1 MRLTRSLFWMA
12 AFLLLVI
19 GLAAWLYVR
28 LKSAFLANPALNA
41 VLIGVWLIG
50 IVYIFLQTLKLRPE
64 IKWVHAVQR
73 NRLAA
78 NELEPPALMGS
89 LARLMEDR
97 TTQLTLSPTA
107 LRAVLDGI
115 AVRLD
120 ESREIARYV
129 VGLMIFLGLLGTF
142 WGLLKTVGSVGG
154 VVNGLSMTA
163 DPTELF
169 TTLKS
174 GLAGPL
180 DGMSTAFGSS
190 LLGLAGSLVLG
201 FLDLLMGQAQNRFF
215 IDLEDWLFASAREEA
230 TPAASLE
237 KLADRTAVNVDRFH
251 AVMVEGEEGR
261 RQTAEAIHSLAAGI
275 DALVQSQ
282 VPPPPPDNEPMY
294 ALLRAIDG
302 GIRKLTDD
310 QAKARLAQAALT
322 QDSLAQVSEPMH
334 ALLRSIDGGIRKMA
348 YDLAQA
354 QEAQARATEASLAQ
368 ASLTQD
374 RLAQAGS
381 AQERPAQDIEPVYAL
396 LRSIDDG
403 IQKIANDQ
411 TQIRIAA
418 LEEARSEIKR
428 LARVIELTVGDKVN
442 VDKLVND
449 KLGADKLGGA

>member
-1 MRLTRSLFWMA
+1 MA
-12 AFLLLVI
+12 AFLLLVV

-41 VLIGVWLIG
+41 VLIGVWVIG

-237 KLADRTAVNVDRFH
+237 KLADITAVNVDRFH

-261 RQTAEAIHSLAAGI
+261 RQTAEAIRSLAGGLEAF
-275 DALVQSQ
+275 VQSQ

-294 ALLRAIDG
+294 ALLRAIDS
-302 GIRKLTDD
+302 GIRKLADD
-310 QAKARLAQAALT
+310 QAQAHLAQA
-322 QDSLAQVSEPMH
+322 SLGQFGEPMH
-334 ALLRSIDGGIRKMA
+334 ALLRSIDAGIRKMA

-354 QEAQARATEASLAQ
+354 QEAQARAMEASLAQ

-374 RLAQAGS
+374 RLMQADS
-381 AQERPAQDIEPVYAL
+381 AQEHPAQDNEAMYSL
-396 LRSIDDG
+396 LRSIDEG

-442 VDKLVND
+442 VDKLVSD

>member
-1 MRLTRSLFWMA
+1 
-12 AFLLLVI
+12 
-19 GLAAWLYVR
+19 
-28 LKSAFLANPALNA
+28 
-41 VLIGVWLIG
+41 
-50 IVYIFLQTLKLRPE
+50 
-64 IKWVHAVQR
+64 
-73 NRLAA
+73 
-78 NELEPPALMGS
+78 MGS

-237 KLADRTAVNVDRFH
+237 KLADITAVNVDRFH

-261 RQTAEAIHSLAAGI
+261 RQTAEAIRSLAGGLEAF
-275 DALVQSQ
+275 VQSQ

-294 ALLRAIDG
+294 ALLRAIDS
-302 GIRKLTDD
+302 GIRKLADD
-310 QAKARLAQAALT
+310 QAQAHLAQA
-322 QDSLAQVSEPMH
+322 SLGQFGEPMH
-334 ALLRSIDGGIRKMA
+334 ALLRSIDAGIRKMA

-354 QEAQARATEASLAQ
+354 QEAQARAMEASLAQ

-374 RLAQAGS
+374 RLMQADS
-381 AQERPAQDIEPVYAL
+381 AQEHPAQDNEAMYSL
-396 LRSIDDG
+396 LRSIDEG

-442 VDKLVND
+442 VDKLVSD